1 MIELAVFDMAGTTID
16 DHGLVYEAL
25 RGSVEETGASVA
37 QAELQLW
44 MGTDKVSAINALMR
58 LGGVEPVGEAVHSA
72 FGRFR
77 ALLAEFYAGKP
88 PIALPGVE
96 TALQTLRGRGIKI
109 ALTTGFDNE
118 VAYPLLDSL
127 GWAVGPAE
135 LLDAVV
141 TTSDVRAGRPAPY
154 MIHRAMERTSAQDVR
169 AVLSAGDTL
178 VDVQAA
184 NQGGVLSVGVLTG
197 SLSAADFAPAA
208 PDYVLSSAAEVPSLS
223 ETQPDQS
230 SPVLS

>member
-16 DHGLVYEAL
+16 DHGLVYQAL

-37 QAELQLW
+37 QPDLQLW
-44 MGTDKVSAINALMR
+44 MGTDKVTAINALMR
-58 LGGVEPVGEAVHSA
+58 LGGIEPAGEAVHAA
-72 FGRFR
+72 FARFR
-77 ALLAEFYAGKP
+77 ALLAESYAGKP

-96 TALQTLRGRGIKI
+96 SALQMLRGRGIKI
-109 ALTTGFDNE
+109 ALTTGFDDE

-127 GWAVGPAE
+127 GWSVGPDE

-141 TTSDVRAGRPAPY
+141 TTTDVRAGRPAPY
-154 MIHRAMERTSAQDVR
+154 MIHRAMEHTGTQDVR
-169 AVLSAGDTL
+169 SVLSAGDTL

-197 SLSAADFAPAA
+197 SLCAEDFAAVR
-208 PDYVLSSAAEVPSLS
+208 PDYVLASAAEVPALA
-223 ETQPDQS
+223 ETQS
-230 SPVLS
+230 A